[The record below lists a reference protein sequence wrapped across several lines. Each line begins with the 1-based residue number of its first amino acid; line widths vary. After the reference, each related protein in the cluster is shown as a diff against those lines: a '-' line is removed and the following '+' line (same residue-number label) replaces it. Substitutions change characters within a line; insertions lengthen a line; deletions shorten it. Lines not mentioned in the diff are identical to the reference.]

1 MWTALK
7 GFEIAGE
14 DHVFYPANAEI
25 ETSSTRLVV
34 WCDKVLDLIAVRYA
48 YKNFV
53 EASIFGLAGIPVAP
67 FRTDNW

>member
-14 DHVFYPANAEI
+14 DKVFYSANAEI
-25 ETSSTRLVV
+25 ETSTTRLVV
-34 WCDKVLDLIAVRYA
+34 WSDKVPDPVAVRYA
-48 YKNFV
+48 CKNYA
-53 EASIFGLAGIPVAP
+53 EASIFGLSGLPVAP